1 VYGGQAAG
9 GKGAFEPADRH
20 PDASLP
26 QLLEQ
31 FRGTRLRQM
40 WTVMMKVIMKTV
52 IMKTVVM
59 KTPLPTMARL
69 NKASS

>member
-1 VYGGQAAG
+1 
-9 GKGAFEPADRH
+9 
-20 PDASLP
+20 
-26 QLLEQ
+26 
-31 FRGTRLRQM
+31 
-40 WTVMMKVIMKTV
+40 VMMKVIMKTV